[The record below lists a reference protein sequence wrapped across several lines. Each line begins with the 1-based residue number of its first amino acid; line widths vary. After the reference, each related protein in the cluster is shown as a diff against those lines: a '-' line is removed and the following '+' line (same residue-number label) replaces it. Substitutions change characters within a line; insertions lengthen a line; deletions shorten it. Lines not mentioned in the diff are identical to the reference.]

1 MARGCCSFGQEL
13 SAKGPVQQQLLHNEE
28 VQPRSNEEE
37 GSVPGS
43 GALDIEMEELGMK
56 EQLRQQALQHLQD
69 ELQRRDEANRSAG
82 AAAFRAAQQ
91 AHNATQVQQA
101 TAAYNILPLRN
112 SNKVVPRSVSSS
124 TFMASAGKLFPS
136 IQFVKR

>member
-82 AAAFRAAQQ
+82 QQ
-91 AHNATQVQQA
+91 LLELELYSRQ
-101 TAAYNILPLRN
+101 
-112 SNKVVPRSVSSS
+112 KVC
-124 TFMASAGKLFPS
+124 GGG
-136 IQFVKR
+136 